1 MVDAVTVLQAIQE
14 RDKWRRR
21 AEILETSL
29 AQVQDRRRR
38 TQNRLRR
45 LDRDIV
51 KLRQVANSVP
61 ELAHTPGREVRVAPF
76 GPLL

>member
-1 MVDAVTVLQAIQE
+1 MVDAVTVLQGIQE

-21 AEILETSL
+21 AELLQASL

-38 TQNRLRR
+38 LQTRLRR
-45 LDRDIV
+45 MDRDIA
-51 KLRQVANSVP
+51 KLRQVANQMSDIAHVP
-61 ELAHTPGREVRVAPF
+61 PREVRVAPL